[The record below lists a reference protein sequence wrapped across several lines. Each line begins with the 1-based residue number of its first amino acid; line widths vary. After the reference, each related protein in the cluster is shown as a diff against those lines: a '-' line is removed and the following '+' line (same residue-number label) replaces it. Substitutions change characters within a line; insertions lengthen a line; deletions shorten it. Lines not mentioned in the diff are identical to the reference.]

1 MIMHCF
7 VFNTPGCYISN
18 IEPNQSIEYEAKLSL
33 NFIKS
38 IKAHTVT
45 RYKNAPRRNRIIFL
59 CLSVIIVLGLGV
71 SGYFVLNSGGA
82 NRAKAKLNTSKV
94 VRRDLGATVQAT
106 GVVKPMVGS
115 EVKVGARTPGKVVE
129 LPINVGQQVR
139 EGEVIA
145 KLEQDDLIAKVKL
158 QEAILSEA
166 KAEMDRVSKDI
177 EREKPL
183 IEKGVVSHQQ
193 FDKTTSNFEMAAA
206 RHEKAKAELSYAK
219 AMLSYATITA
229 PIKGVVAS
237 VNTIQGETV
246 TTGLNAPTFI
256 KIIDLDRLEV
266 QAYVDE
272 NDIGKVKVGQ
282 ESIFSVA
289 SHPGEDFKGTV
300 TSIYPSATIQ
310 DNVVYYITT
319 VSVDNSDGKLRPDM
333 TANVIIFLDQ
343 RKGVL
348 TVPNKAVQREGARKF
363 VYLIENGSVD
373 RRYVNTGWKDT
384 SYTEILDGLREGNV
398 VAVGDLPKK

>member
-1 MIMHCF
+1 MSSTPVKKTKTRLIIRLKTAILENRKRFFLFLVACITI
-7 VFNTPGCYISN
+7 VFFGCYVVY
-18 IEPNQSIEYEAKLSL
+18 QSEYFNKSKTKL
-33 NFIKS
+33 K
-38 IKAHTVT
+38 
-45 RYKNAPRRNRIIFL
+45 
-59 CLSVIIVLGLGV
+59 
-71 SGYFVLNSGGA
+71 
-82 NRAKAKLNTSKV
+82 TSKV
-94 VRRDLGATVQAT
+94 IRRDLGATVQAT
-106 GVVKPMVGS
+106 GTVKPMVGS

-129 LPINVGQQVR
+129 LPINVGQTVR
-139 EGEVIA
+139 EGQVIA
-145 KLEQDDLIAKVKL
+145 KLEQDDLIAKVKF
-158 QEAILSEA
+158 QEAILSES
-166 KAEMDRVSKDI
+166 KADMDRVSKDI

-193 FDKTTSNFEMAAA
+193 FDKTTSNFQMALA
-206 RHEKAKAELSYAK
+206 RHEKAKAELNYAQ

-256 KIIDLDRLEV
+256 KIIDLERLEV

-272 NDIGKVKVGQ
+272 NDIGKVKLGQ
-282 ESIFSVA
+282 EAIFTVA
-289 SHPGEDFKGTV
+289 SHPGEDFKGSV

-319 VSVDNSDGKLRPDM
+319 VSVDNSEGKLRPDM

-348 TVPNKAVQREGARKF
+348 TVPNRAIQREGSRKF
-363 VYLIENGSVD
+363 VYLIENGSIE
-373 RRYVNTGWKDT
+373 RRYVNTGWKDA
-384 SYTEILDGLREGNV
+384 SYTEILDGLREGNLIV
-398 VAVGDLPKK
+398 TGDLPKNIH

>member
-1 MIMHCF
+1 MSRHFF
-7 VFNTPGCYISN
+7 VSLVSRIFPRQKTQKPGSRKTVILLTIGLIAALGTGYYFFYHTGS
-18 IEPNQSIEYEAKLSL
+18 SG
-33 NFIKS
+33 KS
-38 IKAHTVT
+38 K
-45 RYKNAPRRNRIIFL
+45 
-59 CLSVIIVLGLGV
+59 S
-71 SGYFVLNSGGA
+71 
-82 NRAKAKLNTSKV
+82 KLNTSKV
-94 VRRDLGATVQAT
+94 IRRDLGATVQAT
-106 GVVKPMVGS
+106 GIVKPMVGS

-129 LPINVGQQVR
+129 LPINVGQHVS

-145 KLEQDDLIAKVKL
+145 KLEQEDLVAKVKL
-158 QEAILSEA
+158 QEAILAEA
-166 KAEMDRVSKDI
+166 KAEMDRVIKDI
-177 EREKPL
+177 ERERPL
-183 IEKGVVSHQQ
+183 IEKGVVSQQ
-193 FDKTTSNFEMAAA
+193 TFDKTTSNFEMSVA
-206 RHEKAKAELSYAK
+206 RHEKAKAELSYAR

-319 VSVDNSDGKLRPDM
+319 VSVDNSEGKLRPDM

-348 TVPNKAVQREGARKF
+348 TVPNRAVQREGSRKF
-363 VYLIENGSVD
+363 VHSLENGSIE
-373 RRYVNTGWKDT
+373 RRYVNTGWKDS

-398 VAVGDLPKK
+398 VVVGDITRK

>member
-1 MIMHCF
+1 MF
-7 VFNTPGCYISN
+7 LKY
-18 IEPNQSIEYEAKLSL
+18 
-33 NFIKS
+33 IKS
-38 IKAHTVT
+38 LMALTVT
-45 RYKNAPRRNRIIFL
+45 KYKTSTRRQRVIFV
-59 CLSVIIVLGLGV
+59 CLSVLIVLGLGV
-71 SGYFVLNSGGA
+71 SGYLILNSGGA
-82 NRAKAKLNTSKV
+82 NKAKAKLNTSKV

-115 EVKVGARTPGKVVE
+115 EVKVGARTPGKVIE
-129 LPINVGQQVR
+129 LPINVGQQVK

-158 QEAILSEA
+158 QEAILAEA

-206 RHEKAKAELSYAK
+206 RHDKAKAELSYAR

-319 VSVDNSDGKLRPDM
+319 VSVDNSEGKLRPDM

-384 SYTEILDGLREGNV
+384 SYTEILDGLREGNM

>member
-1 MIMHCF
+1 M
-7 VFNTPGCYISN
+7 SN
-18 IEPNQSIEYEAKLSL
+18 NAL
-33 NFIKS
+33 KS
-38 IKAHTVT
+38 IKS
-45 RYKNAPRRNRIIFL
+45 RIF
-59 CLSVIIVLGLGV
+59 SPSKTKKSGTTKIIVYSVAVLAVV
-71 SGYFVLNSGGA
+71 SLASYYLYFQATGSA
-82 NRAKAKLNTSKV
+82 KSKAKFNTSKV
-94 VRRDLGATVQAT
+94 GRRDLGATVQAT

-129 LPINVGQQVR
+129 LPINVGQQVK
-139 EGEVIA
+139 EGEIIA

-158 QEAILSEA
+158 QEAILAEA
-166 KAEMDRVSKDI
+166 KAEMDRVIKDI

-183 IEKGVVSHQQ
+183 IEKGVVSQQQ
-193 FDKTTSNFEMAAA
+193 FDKTTSNFEMAVA
-206 RHEKAKAELSYAK
+206 RHEKAKAELNYAQ

-272 NDIGKVKVGQ
+272 NDIGKVKEGQ

-319 VSVDNSDGKLRPDM
+319 VSVDNTEGKLRPDM
-333 TANVIIFLDQ
+333 TANVIIFLEQ

-348 TVPNKAVQREGARKF
+348 TVPNRAVQREGSRKF
-363 VYLIENGSVD
+363 VYLMENGSME
-373 RRYVNTGWKDT
+373 RRYVNTGWKDN

-398 VAVGDLPKK
+398 VVVGDLPKKQ

>member
-1 MIMHCF
+1 MSLKFIEF
-7 VFNTPGCYISN
+7 VN
-18 IEPNQSIEYEAKLSL
+18 
-33 NFIKS
+33 
-38 IKAHTVT
+38 AHTVKRFKT
-45 RYKNAPRRNRIIFL
+45 ATRRNRIIFI
-59 CLSVIIVLGLGV
+59 CLGVMITLGLAV
-71 SGYFVLNSGGA
+71 SGYLILNSGGA
-82 NRAKAKLNTSKV
+82 NRAKAKLTTSKV
-94 VRRDLGATVQAT
+94 ARRDLGATVQAT

-115 EVKVGARTPGKVVE
+115 EVKVGARTPGKVIE
-129 LPINVGQQVR
+129 LPINVGQQVK

-158 QEAILSEA
+158 QEAILAEA

-219 AMLSYATITA
+219 AMLSYATIIA

-289 SHPGEDFKGTV
+289 SHPGEEFKGTV

-373 RRYVNTGWKDT
+373 RRYVNTGWKDN

-398 VAVGDLPKK
+398 VAVGDIPKK

>member
-1 MIMHCF
+1 MSSTPIKKTKTRLITRLKTAILENRKKFFLF
-7 VFNTPGCYISN
+7 VVACTTIVPLGCYVIY
-18 IEPNQSIEYEAKLSL
+18 QSEYFNKSKTKL
-33 NFIKS
+33 
-38 IKAHTVT
+38 T
-45 RYKNAPRRNRIIFL
+45 
-59 CLSVIIVLGLGV
+59 
-71 SGYFVLNSGGA
+71 
-82 NRAKAKLNTSKV
+82 TSKV
-94 VRRDLGATVQAT
+94 IRRDLGATVQAT
-106 GVVKPMVGS
+106 GIVKPMVGS

-129 LPINVGQQVR
+129 LPINVGQTVR
-139 EGEVIA
+139 EGQVIA

-158 QEAILSEA
+158 QEAILSES
-166 KAEMDRVSKDI
+166 KADMDRVSKDI
-177 EREKPL
+177 ERERPL

-193 FDKTTSNFEMAAA
+193 FDKTTSNFQMALA
-206 RHEKAKAELSYAK
+206 RYEKAKAELSYAQ

-256 KIIDLDRLEV
+256 KIIDLERLEV

-272 NDIGKVKVGQ
+272 NDIGKVKLGQ
-282 ESIFSVA
+282 EAIFTVA
-289 SHPGEDFKGTV
+289 SHPGEDFKGSV

-319 VSVDNSDGKLRPDM
+319 VSVDNSEGKLRPDM

-348 TVPNKAVQREGARKF
+348 TVPNRAIQREGSRKF
-363 VYLIENGSVD
+363 VHLIENGSIE
-373 RRYVNTGWKDT
+373 RRYVNTGWKDS
-384 SYTEILDGLREGNV
+384 SYTEILDGLREGNLI
-398 VAVGDLPKK
+398 VAGDLPKNSY

>member
-1 MIMHCF
+1 MRAESHFEILIFRLVAKH
-7 VFNTPGCYISN
+7 
-18 IEPNQSIEYEAKLSL
+18 EAKLSS
-33 NFIKS
+33 NFLQSLVSRIFPRSRNQKTGRRKTMLFLALALTMALGTGYYFFYHTGSSGKS
-38 IKAHTVT
+38 KS
-45 RYKNAPRRNRIIFL
+45 KF
-59 CLSVIIVLGLGV
+59 
-71 SGYFVLNSGGA
+71 
-82 NRAKAKLNTSKV
+82 NTSKV

-106 GVVKPMVGS
+106 GIVKPMVGS

-129 LPINVGQQVR
+129 LPINVGQHVK

-145 KLEQDDLIAKVKL
+145 KLEQEDLIAKVKL

-166 KAEMDRVSKDI
+166 KAEMDRVKKDI

-183 IEKGVVSHQQ
+183 IEKGVVSQQ
-193 FDKTTSNFEMAAA
+193 TFDKTTSNFEMSVA
-206 RHEKAKAELSYAK
+206 RCEKAKAELSYAR

-289 SHPGEDFKGTV
+289 SHPGEEFKGTV

-348 TVPNKAVQREGARKF
+348 TVPNRAVQREGSRKF
-363 VYLIENGSVD
+363 VYLMENGSME
-373 RRYVNTGWKDT
+373 RSYVNTGWKDN

-398 VAVGDLPKK
+398 VVVGDITRK

>member
-1 MIMHCF
+1 M
-7 VFNTPGCYISN
+7 FNNTLKS
-18 IEPNQSIEYEAKLSL
+18 LSSWL
-33 NFIKS
+33 FSSSKT
-38 IKAHTVT
+38 KKQ
-45 RYKNAPRRNRIIFL
+45 KNRRFTL
-59 CLSVIIVLGLGV
+59 VLLLVLGLGLGG
-71 SGYFVLNSGGA
+71 GYYFFFQYGGGGK
-82 NRAKAKLNTSKV
+82 AKAKLNTAKV

-129 LPINVGQQVR
+129 LPINVGQHVK

-145 KLEQDDLIAKVKL
+145 RLEQDDLSAKVKY
-158 QEAILSEA
+158 QEAILAET
-166 KAEMDRVSKDI
+166 KAEMDRVSKDL

-183 IEKGVVSHQQ
+183 IEKGAVSQQQ
-193 FDKTTSNFEMAAA
+193 FDKTTSNYEMAIA
-206 RHEKAKAELSYAK
+206 RYEKAKAELSYAR

-272 NDIGKVKVGQ
+272 NDIGRVKEDQ
-282 ESIFSVA
+282 ESIFTVA
-289 SHPGEDFKGTV
+289 SHPGEEFKGTV

-319 VSVDNSDGKLRPDM
+319 VSVDNSEGKLRPDM

-348 TVPNKAVQREGARKF
+348 TVPNRAVQREGSRKF
-363 VYLIENGSVD
+363 VHLLENGSME
-373 RRYVNTGWKDT
+373 RRYVNTGWKDN
-384 SYTEILDGLREGNV
+384 SYTEILDGLREGNLV
-398 VAVGDLPKK
+398 VVGDIPRK

>member
-1 MIMHCF
+1 MFLMI
-7 VFNTPGCYISN
+7 VVITLVAGTSAY
-18 IEPNQSIEYEAKLSL
+18 
-33 NFIKS
+33 FIYQYTGSGKS
-38 IKAHTVT
+38 KTKIT
-45 RYKNAPRRNRIIFL
+45 
-59 CLSVIIVLGLGV
+59 
-71 SGYFVLNSGGA
+71 
-82 NRAKAKLNTSKV
+82 TSKV
-94 VRRDLGATVQAT
+94 ARRDLGATVQAT
-106 GVVKPMVGS
+106 GIVKPMVGS

-129 LPINVGQQVR
+129 LPINVGQHVKQ
-139 EGEVIA
+139 GETIA
-145 KLEQDDLIAKVKL
+145 KLEQEDLIAKVQL
-158 QEAILSEA
+158 QEAILAEA
-166 KAEMDRVSKDI
+166 QAEMERVSKDI

-193 FDKTTSNFEMAAA
+193 FDKTTSNFQMAVA
-206 RHEKAKAELSYAK
+206 RYSKAKAELRYAQ

-256 KIIDLDRLEV
+256 KIIDLERLEV

-319 VSVDNSDGKLRPDM
+319 VSVDNTEGKLRPDM

-343 RKGVL
+343 RKGTL
-348 TVPNKAVQREGARKF
+348 TVPNRAVQREGSRKF
-363 VYLIENGSVD
+363 VYLMENGSLD
-373 RRYVNTGWKDT
+373 RRYVTTGWKDS

-398 VAVGDLPKK
+398 VVVGDLPKK